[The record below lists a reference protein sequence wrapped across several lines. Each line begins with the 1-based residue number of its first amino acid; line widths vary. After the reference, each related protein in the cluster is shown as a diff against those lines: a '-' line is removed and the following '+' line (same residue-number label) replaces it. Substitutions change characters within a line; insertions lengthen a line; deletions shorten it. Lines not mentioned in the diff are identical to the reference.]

1 MKNFFKGN
9 MKERYRWY
17 LVMIVGISILTAN
30 KEMEFVPRIWEY
42 FKTMFLSA
50 VYFFV

>member
-17 LVMIVGISILTAN
+17 LIMIVGMVILTAN
-30 KEMEFVPRIWEY
+30 KQMELVPRIWEY
-42 FKTMFLSA
+42 LKTMILSA
-50 VYFFV
+50 EHFFV